1 MRSQLDLWALAPA
14 GDSPPTG
21 AERATARRHEWCM
34 WEHEQSCFLAP
45 SVFETVAEVE
55 S

>member
-45 SVFETVAEVE
+45 SVFETFAEVE

>member
-21 AERATARRHEWCM
+21 AERGTARRHEWCM
-34 WEHEQSCFLAP
+34 WEHEQSCFGAA
-45 SVFETVAEVE
+45 SDFETCAEVE